1 MTRVPSSLR
10 VLIKILPSIVLL
22 CVVLV
27 AGFAAWLYF
36 YSSDLPPAS
45 TLAAF
50 VVDGGVVSVKTT
62 ICGESLWVVALPG
75 ANVPKLR
82 LALLAAEGDFDP
94 RGFFGRYFRGPDH
107 AAGYGHYSE
116 QLARQITC
124 RSSGSHLRRAFA
136 EIRTAIQ
143 LERHFTNAQLLD
155 IYMNR
160 AYFEPGVYGVEE
172 AAHRYFGKR
181 ADELTTAEAALLA
194 GLIARPAYY
203 SPIQHPDRAI
213 ARRNQVIDAM
223 LQQGSIKP
231 EEATAAKLAPLGIT
245 PQ

>member
-1 MTRVPSSLR
+1 LR
-10 VLIKILPSIVLL
+10 VLIKILLSIVLL

-45 TLAAF
+45 TVGAF
-50 VVDGGVVSVKTT
+50 IVDGGVVSVKTT
-62 ICGESLWVVALPG
+62 ICGESLWVVAIPG

-94 RGFFGRYFRGPDH
+94 RGFPGRYLDGPDH
-107 AAGYGHYSE
+107 TAKYGYYSE
-116 QLARQITC
+116 QLARQMTC
-124 RSSGSHLRRAFA
+124 GSSGGRLKRSLT

-160 AYFEPGVYGVEE
+160 VYFEP
-172 AAHRYFGKR
+172 AS
-181 ADELTTAEAALLA
+181 TA
-194 GLIARPAYY
+194 
-203 SPIQHPDRAI
+203 
-213 ARRNQVIDAM
+213 
-223 LQQGSIKP
+223 
-231 EEATAAKLAPLGIT
+231 
-245 PQ
+245 